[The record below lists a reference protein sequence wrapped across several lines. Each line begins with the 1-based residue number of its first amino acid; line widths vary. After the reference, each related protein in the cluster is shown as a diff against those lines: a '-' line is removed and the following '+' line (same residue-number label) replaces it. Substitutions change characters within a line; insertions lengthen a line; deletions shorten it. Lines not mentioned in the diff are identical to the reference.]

1 MLFRSNLRLVFPPKP
16 VLYLLNSLLPLTSP
30 PATFLQGQALEYVPV
45 RVCVP
50 ASHRLQTQN
59 GPYTYDSV
67 NSLLSNDSTL
77 PKLTGMFQANLPCLL
92 LTSCSTAAWMLGL
105 VFLSCSTL
113 EKSLRNQSSPPQSVP
128 DYQFH
133 VRATEA
139 SHCDGRP
146 SDHMPSVLDA
156 VTSFD
161 KHVQLSIHSL
171 WRWRTGILTHDNGES
186 SLTSCG
192 K

>member
-1 MLFRSNLRLVFPPKP
+1 MC
-16 VLYLLNSLLPLTSP
+16 
-30 PATFLQGQALEYVPV
+30 QCV
-45 RVCVP
+45 RVSQLHTVCR
-50 ASHRLQTQN
+50 HRMAHILTIQ
-59 GPYTYDSV
+59 SI
-67 NSLLSNDSTL
+67 SLLSNDSTL
-77 PKLTGMFQANLPCLL
+77 SKLTGMFQANLPCSL

-105 VFLSCSTL
+105 TFLPCSTL

-139 SHCDGRP
+139 SHCDCRP
-146 SDHMPSVLDA
+146 SDQMPSVLDA

-171 WRWRTGILTHDNGES
+171 WRW
-186 SLTSCG
+186 
-192 K
+192 